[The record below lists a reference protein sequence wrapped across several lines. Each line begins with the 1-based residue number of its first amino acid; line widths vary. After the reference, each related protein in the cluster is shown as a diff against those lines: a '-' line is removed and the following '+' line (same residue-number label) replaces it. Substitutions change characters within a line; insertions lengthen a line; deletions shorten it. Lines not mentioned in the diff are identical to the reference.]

1 MEFWRLVVRPA
12 RRANLVAKL
21 MRDLESGH
29 FAAPKALDVLTQYRT
44 EQLSYSLTGI
54 PRATLPDKPLIRAFL
69 RKYPEARAE
78 PVALD
83 SFTPPL
89 ARQFAQR
96 QLHLMQ
102 AGAAREQAFAQAE
115 QEMAGRLQALR
126 SRLLGSAAPALAA
139 AGQAGQAAVPGRGA
153 SDVRGMVELLQQEE
167 QEALD
172 AGLEALASTALQQQQ
187 LPANSR

>member
-1 MEFWRLVVRPA
+1 MEFWRLVARPT

-44 EQLSYSLTGI
+44 EQLSFSLTGI
-54 PRATLPDKPLIRAFL
+54 PRVTLPEKPLIRAFL
-69 RKYPEARAE
+69 QKYPEARAE

-83 SFTPPL
+83 SFNPPL

-96 QLHLMQ
+96 QLQLMQ
-102 AGAAREQAFAQAE
+102 AGAAQEQAFAQAE
-115 QEMAGRLQALR
+115 QELAGRLQALR
-126 SRLLGSAAPALAA
+126 SRLMGSAAPALAA
-139 AGQAGQAAVPGRGA
+139 AAGQGSQAPPAVAAPA
-153 SDVRGMVELLQQEE
+153 RGMVELLQQEE

-172 AGLEALASTALQQQQ
+172 GGLEALASSSAAAQQ
-187 LPANSR
+187 LPANLR

>member
-1 MEFWRLVVRPA
+1 MEFWRLVVRPT

-54 PRATLPDKPLIRAFL
+54 PRVTLPEKPLIRAFL
-69 RKYPEARAE
+69 QKYPEARAE

-96 QLHLMQ
+96 QLQLMQ
-102 AGAAREQAFAQAE
+102 AGAAREQAFTQAE
-115 QEMAGRLQALR
+115 QELAGRLQALR
-126 SRLLGSAAPALAA
+126 SRLLGSAATALSEGA
-139 AGQAGQAAVPGRGA
+139 QAAVPGPAA
-153 SDVRGMVELLQQEE
+153 SGVRGMVELLQQEE

-172 AGLEALASTALQQQQ
+172 AGLEALASSAQQQQQQ
-187 LPANSR
+187 LSANSR